1 MVRKLDD
8 LKRRKE
14 GKRNNNGFFIFVDDA
29 DDAAVYPYER
39 LISITCAANATLKM
53 NFESSANKTDG
64 GDSVTLTIT
73 ADKEVDVMNAI
84 IENMYSNSC
93 LVADDVNGEYL
104 VPEITACAIT
114 LDT

>member
-1 MVRKLDD
+1 M
-8 LKRRKE
+8 
-14 GKRNNNGFFIFVDDA
+14 GFFIFVDDA

-73 ADKEVDVMNAI
+73 ADKELNVMNAI